1 MNALYASGIVIALLI
16 IIVIFMNAFGSNG
29 SMKQKAPDTIRS
41 LVKKGARYLET
52 ARNTKNPL
60 LKMINSN
67 YALACFK
74 NAQAICNDDFIQSH
88 CNVDILSL
96 VQKAEAMNDKS
107 IQAVNSKGK
116 FMKSDNVSVASCF
129 A

>member
-16 IIVIFMNAFGSNG
+16 ILIVFMNMFANSG

-52 ARNTKNPL
+52 SRNTKNPL
-60 LKMINSN
+60 LRMINSN
-67 YALACFK
+67 YAIACFK
-74 NAQAICNDDFIQSH
+74 NAQAICSDDFIQSQ

-96 VQKAEAMNDKS
+96 IQKAEAINDKS

-116 FMKSDNVSVASCF
+116 FMKSDNISVASCF
-129 A
+129 T